1 MTSITGTKFFLKRSK
16 GKKGAKME
24 DFFWDFWP
32 TVDEEVRKERY
43 CLASQQKNYSS
54 CIIKSKN
61 TSDCVTVH
69 RLQLVNMLNGLEAF
83 FDFKLQSTS

>member
-32 TVDEEVRKERY
+32 TVDEEVRKEREEE
-43 CLASQQKNYSS
+43 
-54 CIIKSKN
+54 KSKKLEQELLTLKKRELHKAGTRTIN
-61 TSDCVTVH
+61 TKKKRAT
-69 RLQLVNMLNGLEAF
+69 
-83 FDFKLQSTS
+83 

>member
-32 TVDEEVRKERY
+32 TVDEEVRKGRKK
-43 CLASQQKNYSS
+43 QKARTRT
-54 CIIKSKN
+54 IN
-61 TSDCVTVH
+61 TKKKRAT
-69 RLQLVNMLNGLEAF
+69 
-83 FDFKLQSTS
+83 